1 MVDDKFGRKT
11 AQACWK
17 LAIEHTIGK
26 SKLNDVI
33 LGKPGGS
40 TPAVGDGT
48 EPSVFW
54 KNVSPKGWKDTKF
67 LKDPGTNTAAGATTG
82 SATNTD
88 YAWLKGNT
96 YTYAAMNGLGTEIT
110 NIVNKLDELYE
121 SSLPS
126 SPAQIRLTIPAD
138 DSTHSLSVVDGGSGY
153 ADATT
158 EDMDLETDDV
168 QPLTITADITVVGGI
183 VTQASNPGP
192 LPSGIVTS
200 TFTEV
205 PLISTS
211 GMGVGASAT
220 LTVDGDSIGTCN
232 MTSYGGGFTI
242 GEVLVID
249 SYHQL
254 AANGNGFQVTVTGVA
269 QQEELKETVY
279 ICEGIGGDGS
289 GLKVRVTQDENGG
302 FSQITP
308 SAIVDGGRDYTK
320 DQIVVLSNSDGSG
333 TIEAIIGE
341 VE

>member
-1 MVDDKFGRKT
+1 MI
-11 AQACWK
+11 K
-17 LAIEHTIGK
+17 LHEV
-26 SKLNDVI
+26 L
-33 LGKPGGS
+33 LGKPP
-40 TPAVGDGT
+40 TPAGGDGT
-48 EPSVFW
+48 ESAVFW
-54 KNVSPKGWKDTKF
+54 KNNSPTGWKDTIF
-67 LKDPGTNTAAGATTG
+67 LKSTGTANNACAGA
-82 SATNTD
+82 ATKTD
-88 YAWLKGNT
+88 YPWLTTTTSMT
-96 YTYAAMNGLGTEIT
+96 YTAMGGINTQIT
-110 NIVNKLDELYE
+110 AIANKLDDLYE

-138 DSTHSLSVVDGGSGY
+138 SSAHSLSVVDGGSGY
-153 ADATT
+153 ADGTT
-158 EDMDLETDDV
+158 QDMPLETDDV
-168 QPLTITADITVVGGI
+168 QPLTIIADITVVGGI
-183 VTQASNPGP
+183 VTQVSGPGP